1 MGLFKTFKKAI
12 GIAEMKADEALDEA
26 LDPVDKAKLNIKNK
40 KAKLADANKNLTKVR
55 EVFYIEKNKLTK
67 FEDDLVDLEDKKAE
81 IITAMENF
89 KKKGMDAI
97 AIKDKVAKPFAKIV
111 ENIEQMNANINAQAP
126 IVAQHEAS
134 VKKFEEVIAVFEKE
148 LKADEH
154 EVKILESQYN
164 IADTTSAIADAM
176 NELNADG
183 SADDIAKLRARK
195 DAKQAKADA
204 LMAGVLS
211 NQDVGDSIEDLLKE
225 SQASSP
231 TAELDSLLGLSD
243 SPALGAPEDEL
254 DALLL
259 KQA

>member
-1 MGLFKTFKKAI
+1 MGLFSTLKKAV
-12 GIAEMKADEALDEA
+12 GIAEMKADEALDES
-26 LDPVDKAKLNIKNK
+26 LNPVDKAKLNIKNK
-40 KAKLADANKNLTKVR
+40 KAKLTDAKKNLTKVR
-55 EVFYIEKNKLTK
+55 EVFYTEKNKLTK

-81 IITAMENF
+81 IIVAMENF
-89 KKKGMDAI
+89 KKKGLDSN
-97 AIKDKVAKPFAKIV
+97 AIKAKVAKPFAQIV
-111 ENIEQMNANINAQAP
+111 ENIEQMNSNISAQAP

-134 VKKFEEVIAVFEKE
+134 VNKFEDIIAVFEKE

-204 LMAGVLS
+204 LMAGVLAS
-211 NQDVGDSIEDLLKE
+211 QDVGDSIENLLKE
-225 SQASSP
+225 SEGTSATS
-231 TAELDSLLGLSD
+231 
-243 SPALGAPEDEL
+243 EL
-254 DALLL
+254 DALLGLSETPALGSPEDELEALIL